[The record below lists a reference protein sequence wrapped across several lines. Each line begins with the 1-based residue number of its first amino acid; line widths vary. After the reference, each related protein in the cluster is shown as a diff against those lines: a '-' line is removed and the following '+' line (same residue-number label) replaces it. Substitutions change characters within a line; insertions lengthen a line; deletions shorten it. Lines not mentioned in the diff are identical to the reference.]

1 MVWRVVHVDARA
13 VLLMLAMVAPMLT
26 VGSAWPPVAD
36 LAQVAAVG
44 RCASTP
50 AAVVF
55 GGSR

>member
-36 LAQVAAVG
+36 LAQVACG
-44 RCASTP
+44 RPLRLHA
-50 AAVVF
+50 
-55 GGSR
+55 GSGRVRR